1 MNLALTIARRYL
13 FAKKSHSVINTISL
27 ISVAGVMVGTI
38 ALVTVMSVY
47 NGFESVISASFSAF
61 NPDLKIEPE
70 LGRTFVVDSTIQE
83 ALSDKGIM
91 HVSGVI
97 TAQALVRYSGKQTP
111 VVVKGVDNEYHN
123 VTGIDTSLVEGNYI
137 LTDKGRTMTVMGY
150 GLARTLGAGVK
161 FVSPLVIYA
170 PKRHGNF
177 SLTDPESVFK
187 SDYVFPSGFFL
198 VHQPEFDM
206 NYMLLPLSM
215 VRELFQ
221 YQDEVTALELKV
233 DPTELPNVK
242 KRLKKSIGS
251 KLVILDRYEQQEEF
265 YRMMNIEKWMTF
277 LILTF
282 ILFIATFNV
291 IGSLSMLM
299 IDKKNDIT
307 TLRNMGAD
315 NALIKRIFMFEGWI
329 ISLGGAFLGLILGGF
344 LCWLQMEFGLLKL
357 AGGGNFIIQAYP
369 VQVQLSDFVFVFI
382 TVASMGFLASYYPV
396 RRIISKILG

>member
-38 ALVTVMSVY
+38 ALVTVLSVY

-61 NPDLKIEPE
+61 NPDLKIEPTQ
-70 LGRTFVVDSTIQE
+70 GKTFVVDS
-83 ALSDKGIM
+83 ALQHDLHTNGIR
-91 HVSGVI
+91 HVSNVI

-111 VVVKGVDNEYHN
+111 VLVKGVDSEYSN
-123 VTGIDTSLVEGNYI
+123 VTGIDTSLVEGNYV
-137 LTDKGRTMTVMGY
+137 LAENNRTYTVMGY

-161 FVSPLVIYA
+161 FVSPLVVYA
-170 PKRHGNF
+170 PIRSGNI
-177 SLTDPESVFK
+177 SLTNPESVFK

-206 NYMLLPLSM
+206 NYMLLPLQF

-221 YQDEVTALELKV
+221 YPNEVTALELSV
-233 DPTELPNVK
+233 EPDLLPAVK
-242 KRLKKSIGS
+242 KQLKRNLGANF
-251 KLVILDRYEQQEEF
+251 VVLDRYEQQEEF

-315 NALIKRIFMFEGWI
+315 NSLIQRIFMFEGWI
-329 ISLGGAFLGLILGGF
+329 ISLGGALLGLILGGF
-344 LCWLQMEFGLLKL
+344 ICWLQMQYGLLKL

-369 VQVQLSDFVFVFI
+369 VRVEIIDFVLVFV
-382 TVASMGFLASYYPV
+382 TVATMGFLASYYPV
-396 RRIISKILG
+396 RRIITRMIG